1 MIHICPHGT
10 AGFLPAKV
18 GGTKNHRKERVISM
32 WFRSCSF
39 LISMPDRYDLAYL
52 GGQAPK
58 CWKGGIQT
66 ILACFRST
74 VSEKWLCYMLCS
86 TALALICIDYH
97 WLLSLSLSS
106 CPYALEQRCDGHFFG
121 GNPVSGHE
129 IARADECLRASDENP
144 HGLTKRHKWRALK
157 SYAWWPKPHIFTAT
171 ILPQLV
177 KLLATDWQPP
187 AYRAR
192 TV

>member
-1 MIHICPHGT
+1 MFFPDFHARSI
-10 AGFLPAKV
+10 
-18 GGTKNHRKERVISM
+18 RSRISRRTGSEM
-32 WFRSCSF
+32 
-39 LISMPDRYDLAYL
+39 L
-52 GGQAPK
+52 
-58 CWKGGIQT
+58 KGGIQT
-66 ILACFRST
+66 ILEL
-74 VSEKWLCYMLCS
+74 VSGQLFVKNGCAMLCS
-86 TALALICIDYH
+86 TALALICIDYQ
-97 WLLSLSLSS
+97 WLLSLLHSIFLSL
-106 CPYALEQRCDGHFFG
+106 CPWATLRWPFFS

-187 AYRAR
+187 YGL
-192 TV
+192 